1 MAADG
6 LLHHC
11 PTYSTAVSPAIGF
24 CRNFLGQGKLQD
36 VYIYAYI
43 YFSLFL
49 SYKLLRSKVIGIA

>member
-1 MAADG
+1 MAAVG

-11 PTYSTAVSPAIGF
+11 LTFGTAVSPAIGF

-36 VYIYAYI
+36 IYI

-49 SYKLLRSKVIGIA
+49 SCKLLESKVIGIA